1 MSRSTSYERSFHYF
15 LLSIN
20 NYFRFS
26 YHCLTMERK
35 VYLLWFGQT
44 VSWTGSAMSFFAI
57 GVWIYETTG
66 KASALSTILFIVAI
80 VGVVTGPFGGVLAD
94 RFPRKTLI
102 IVFDL
107 IIAVLMC
114 VIGYFALNDILTLTL
129 LIPFALAFGIFE
141 IAHWT
146 TWSAF
151 LGDVVKKNEV
161 TKVSA
166 LFESAEAISVLIG
179 PIGGAFI
186 YSFFGLTGVILVDV
200 LTCFFG
206 IATITMFKSKKIETK
221 SNLTFKNIYL
231 DLVEA
236 YNWLKKQKGLLALV
250 TIFAVGNFLW
260 GFTSVLLP
268 PMILRFTDARG
279 LGIVESSVGLAFL
292 FGSMIS
298 LRLADKLQGNL
309 KVAIYMGLLGGLS
322 LILGSIRPSVFL
334 LCVHGIIGG
343 VSGTVQYTV
352 SSGAWLAITTED
364 IRGIALALR
373 GTIAQMLRPI
383 GVLIAGPLGDYL
395 EFDFYPNNV
404 DLLSPI
410 VGLGPGRGYAL
421 LFFIVGVV
429 YVGIWVVNL
438 NNKNLRTLSKQVKE
452 ITKDS

>member
-1 MSRSTSYERSFHYF
+1 MSK
-15 LLSIN
+15 
-20 NYFRFS
+20 
-26 YHCLTMERK
+26 K

-44 VSWTGSAMSFFAI
+44 VSWTGSSMSFFAI

-66 KASALSTILFIVAI
+66 RASALSTILFIVAI

-114 VIGYFALNDILTLTL
+114 VIGYFAISDILTLTL

-151 LGDVVKKNEV
+151 LGDVVKKHEV

-186 YSFFGLTGVILVDV
+186 YSFFGLPGVILVD
-200 LTCFFG
+200 LITCFFG
-206 IATITMFKSKKIETK
+206 IATITLFKSKKIK
-221 SNLTFKNIYL
+221 SKGKLNFKNTYF

-250 TIFAVGNFLW
+250 SILSIGNFLW
-260 GFTSVLLP
+260 GFTSVLIP
-268 PMILRFTDARG
+268 PMILSFTDARG

-292 FGSMIS
+292 VGSIIS

-322 LILGSIRPSVFL
+322 LILGSLRPSIFL
-334 LCVHGIIGG
+334 LCIHGIIAG

-352 SSGAWLAITTED
+352 SSGAWLAITDEN
-364 IRGIALALR
+364 IRGRALALR
-373 GTIAQMLRPI
+373 GTIAQMLRPL
-383 GVLIAGPLGDYL
+383 GVVIAGPLGDYL
-395 EFDFYPNNV
+395 EFSFYPQNV
-404 DLLSPI
+404 DILSPL
-410 VGLGPGRGYAL
+410 VGSGPGRGYAF
-421 LFFIVGVV
+421 LFFIIGILYVV
-429 YVGIWVVNL
+429 LWIVNF
-438 NNKNLRTLSKQVKE
+438 NNKNLRNLSKQVKE
-452 ITKDS
+452 ITSN

>member
-1 MSRSTSYERSFHYF
+1 MSK
-15 LLSIN
+15 
-20 NYFRFS
+20 
-26 YHCLTMERK
+26 K

-44 VSWTGSAMSFFAI
+44 VSWTGSSMSFFAI

-80 VGVVTGPFGGVLAD
+80 VGVITGPFGGVLAD

-114 VIGYFALNDILTLTL
+114 VIGYFAISDILTLTL

-151 LGDVVKKNEV
+151 LGDVVKKHEV
-161 TKVSA
+161 TKISA

-186 YSFFGLTGVILVDV
+186 YSFFGLPGVILVD
-200 LTCFFG
+200 LITCFFG
-206 IATITMFKSKKIETK
+206 IATITLFKSKKIKTK
-221 SNLTFKNIYL
+221 GKLNFKNTYF

-250 TIFAVGNFLW
+250 SILSIGNFLW
-260 GFTSVLLP
+260 GFTSVLIP
-268 PMILRFTDARG
+268 PMILSFTDARG

-292 FGSMIS
+292 FGSIIS

-322 LILGSIRPSVFL
+322 LILGSLRPSIIL
-334 LCVHGIIGG
+334 LCIHGIIAG

-352 SSGAWLAITTED
+352 SSGAWLAITDEN
-364 IRGIALALR
+364 IRGRALALR
-373 GTIAQMLRPI
+373 GTIAQMLRPL
-383 GVLIAGPLGDYL
+383 GVVIAGPLGDYL
-395 EFDFYPNNV
+395 EFSFYPQNV
-404 DLLSPI
+404 EILTPL
-410 VGLGPGRGYAL
+410 VGSGPGRGYAF
-421 LFFIVGVV
+421 LFLIVGISYVV
-429 YVGIWVVNL
+429 LWIVNF
-438 NNKNLRTLSKQVKE
+438 NNKNLRNLSKQVKE
-452 ITKDS
+452 ITSN

>member
-1 MSRSTSYERSFHYF
+1 MSK
-15 LLSIN
+15 
-20 NYFRFS
+20 
-26 YHCLTMERK
+26 K

-44 VSWTGSAMSFFAI
+44 VSWTGSAMSFFAV

-102 IVFDL
+102 IIFDL

-114 VIGYFALNDILTLTL
+114 VIGYLALNDVLTLTL

-151 LGDVVKKNEV
+151 LGDVVKKQEV

-186 YSFFGLTGVILVDV
+186 YSFFGLPGVILVD
-200 LTCFFG
+200 LITCFFG
-206 IATITMFKSKKIETK
+206 IATITFFKSKKVEIK
-221 SNLTFKNIYL
+221 GKLSFKNVYL
-231 DLVEA
+231 DLIEA
-236 YNWLKKQKGLLALV
+236 YNWLKKQKGLLSLV
-250 TIFAVGNFLW
+250 TILTIGNFLW

-268 PMILRFTDARG
+268 PMILSFTDARG

-292 FGSMIS
+292 FGSIIS

-309 KVAIYMGLLGGLS
+309 KVAIYMGLLSGLS
-322 LILGSIRPSVFL
+322 LILGSIRPSIFL
-334 LCVHGIIGG
+334 LCIHGIING

-364 IRGIALALR
+364 IRGRALALR
-373 GTIAQMLRPI
+373 GTIAQMLRPL
-383 GVLIAGPLGDYL
+383 GVVIAGPLGDYL

-452 ITKDS
+452 LTKES

>member
-1 MSRSTSYERSFHYF
+1 MSK
-15 LLSIN
+15 
-20 NYFRFS
+20 
-26 YHCLTMERK
+26 K
-35 VYLLWFGQT
+35 VYLLWLGQT
-44 VSWTGSAMSFFAI
+44 VSWTGSSMSFFAI

-102 IVFDL
+102 IIFDL

-114 VIGYFALNDILTLTL
+114 VIGYLALNDILTLTL

-151 LGDVVKKNEV
+151 LGDVVKKQEV

-186 YSFFGLTGVILVDV
+186 YSFFGLPGVILVD
-200 LTCFFG
+200 LITCFFG
-206 IATITMFKSKKIETK
+206 IATITMFKSKKVDIK
-221 SNLTFKNIYL
+221 GKLSFRNVNF
-231 DLVEA
+231 DLIEA
-236 YNWLKKQKGLLALV
+236 YNWLKKQKGLLSLV
-250 TIFAVGNFLW
+250 SILAIGNFLW
-260 GFTSVLLP
+260 GFTSVLIP
-268 PMILRFTDARG
+268 PMILSFTDARG

-292 FGSMIS
+292 FGSIIS

-309 KVAIYMGLLGGLS
+309 KVAIYMGLLGGIS
-322 LILGSIRPSVFL
+322 LILGSIRPSIIL
-334 LCVHGIIGG
+334 LCIHGIIAG

-364 IRGIALALR
+364 IRGRALALR
-373 GTIAQMLRPI
+373 GTIAQMLRPL
-383 GVLIAGPLGDYL
+383 GVVIAGPLGDYL
-395 EFDFYPNNV
+395 EFTFYPKNV
-404 DLLSPI
+404 DILSPLI
-410 VGLGPGRGYAL
+410 GTGPGRGYAF
-421 LFFIVGVV
+421 LFFIIGVL
-429 YVGIWVVNL
+429 YVCLWIVNL
-438 NNKNLRTLSKQVKE
+438 NNKNLINLSKQVKE
-452 ITKDS
+452 ITND

>member
-1 MSRSTSYERSFHYF
+1 MSK
-15 LLSIN
+15 
-20 NYFRFS
+20 
-26 YHCLTMERK
+26 K

-44 VSWTGSAMSFFAI
+44 VSWTGSSMSFFAI

-114 VIGYFALNDILTLTL
+114 VIGYFAISDILTLTL

-151 LGDVVKKNEV
+151 LGDVVKKHEV

-186 YSFFGLTGVILVDV
+186 YSFFGLPGVILVD
-200 LTCFFG
+200 LITCFFG
-206 IATITMFKSKKIETK
+206 IATITLFKSKKIK
-221 SNLTFKNIYL
+221 SKGKLNFKNTYF

-250 TIFAVGNFLW
+250 SILSIGNFLW
-260 GFTSVLLP
+260 GFTSVLIP
-268 PMILRFTDARG
+268 PMILSFTDARG

-292 FGSMIS
+292 VGSIIS

-322 LILGSIRPSVFL
+322 LILGSLRPSIFL
-334 LCVHGIIGG
+334 LCIHGIIAG

-352 SSGAWLAITTED
+352 SSGAWLAITTEE
-364 IRGIALALR
+364 IRGRALALR
-373 GTIAQMLRPI
+373 GTIAQMLRPL
-383 GVLIAGPLGDYL
+383 GVVIAGPLGDYL
-395 EFDFYPNNV
+395 EFSFYPQNV
-404 DLLSPI
+404 DILTPL
-410 VGLGPGRGYAL
+410 VGSGPGRGYAF
-421 LFFIVGVV
+421 LFFIIGILYVV
-429 YVGIWVVNL
+429 LWIVNF
-438 NNKNLRTLSKQVKE
+438 NNKNLRNLSKQVKE
-452 ITKDS
+452 ITSN